1 MEKQPLISRGD
12 KLLSITKQKDL
23 FSKVARKVFEEA
35 TVTSLGSTF
44 HIIIAFHLKQKFN
57 RDPYEV
63 FITDPKTFYN
73 GLKEV
78 LGAGAEAVITLV
90 GTFLT
95 VKYHT
100 NHTAREFVELFTNG
114 EPQRQELSKIFE
126 NIVNQEEKKIKTQ

>member
-1 MEKQPLISRGD
+1 MKTKNNTERVSPPMTEERI
-12 KLLSITKQKDL
+12 LLH
-23 FSKVARKVFEEA
+23 KVAQKVFEDA

-44 HIIIAFHLKQKFN
+44 HIIITFHLKQKFN

-63 FITDPKTFYN
+63 LITDPKTFYN

-95 VKYHT
+95 VKYQT
-100 NHTAREFVELFTNG
+100 NYTTKEFVELFTKTG
-114 EPQRQELSKIFE
+114 EPQRQGLSEIFE
-126 NIVNQEEKKIKTQ
+126 SIVNQEEKRMKTQ

>member
-1 MEKQPLISRGD
+1 MKTKSNTERVSPPMTEERI
-12 KLLSITKQKDL
+12 LLH
-23 FSKVARKVFEEA
+23 KVAQKVFEDA

-44 HIIIAFHLKQKFN
+44 HIIITFHLKQKFN

-63 FITDPKTFYN
+63 LITDPKTFYN

-100 NHTAREFVELFTNG
+100 NYTAKEFVELFTKTG
-114 EPQRQELSKIFE
+114 EPQRQGLSEIFE
-126 NIVNQEEKKIKTQ
+126 SIVNQEEKRMKTQ